1 MYSIKRDGKVKKFFS
16 NKGFGFI
23 EGSDGIEYFFHKSD
37 IQSYHIKEGDFVE
50 FVPGKNLKGYI
61 AKNITLEYC
70 YYDIPDGIFDHVP
83 EGYEI
88 LDCLS
93 SYINIS
99 FDIDENFRYKDTE
112 YIDTDFERVESNKN
126 KIATKKWLIKYAKL
140 FGANAILN
148 VKYKKEI
155 IERAGRETDEIYC
168 GKDSCGGDMYVYI
181 PGRKYRYEETTH
193 TYTAHLARIGT
204 RNLNIRKQKINKIH
218 KIPLDILIKKYEE
231 KKKLMMLRFS
241 LFFIISFIYLC
252 GFFEIKTVF
261 GYTLCFVFLT
271 WLTLHLLPF
280 TVLKGFVNDRKD

>member
-1 MYSIKRDGKVKKFFS
+1 MYSIKRDGKVKEFLS

-23 EGSDGIEYFFHKSD
+23 EGSDGLEYFFHKSD
-37 IQSYHIKEGDFVE
+37 IQSYNIKEGDLVE

-88 LDCLS
+88 LDCSS

-99 FDIDENFRYKDTE
+99 FNTDENFRYKDTE
-112 YIDTDFERVESNKN
+112 YIDTESERGESNKN

-148 VKYKKEI
+148 VKYKKES
-155 IERAGRETDEIYC
+155 IERVGRETDEIYC
-168 GKDSCGGDMYVYI
+168 GKDSFGEDMYVYI
-181 PGRKYRYEETTH
+181 LGRKYKYDETTH
-193 TYTAHLARIGT
+193 IYTAHLARIGI
-204 RNLNIRKQKINKIH
+204 RNLNIREQKINKIH

-261 GYTLCFVFLT
+261 GYTLCFCLFNMVNF
-271 WLTLHLLPF
+271 TLVAIYGIERF
-280 TVLKGFVNDRKD
+280 